1 MAISHF
7 WQEAQE
13 MDMDYTQSLAGSHV
27 IEPQAVHVQFPIEL
41 QSLNAHDIRELL
53 FASLTLFLNF
63 YFPVKLHLKE
73 VSGVCF

>member
-41 QSLNAHDIRELL
+41 QSLNAHDIE
-53 FASLTLFLNF
+53 SCC
-63 YFPVKLHLKE
+63 LHL
-73 VSGVCF
+73 

>member
-27 IEPQAVHVQFPIEL
+27 IEPQALHVQFPIKL

-53 FASLTLFLNF
+53 FASLTSTFR
-63 YFPVKLHLKE
+63 VSSEITLKG
-73 VSGVCF
+73 S